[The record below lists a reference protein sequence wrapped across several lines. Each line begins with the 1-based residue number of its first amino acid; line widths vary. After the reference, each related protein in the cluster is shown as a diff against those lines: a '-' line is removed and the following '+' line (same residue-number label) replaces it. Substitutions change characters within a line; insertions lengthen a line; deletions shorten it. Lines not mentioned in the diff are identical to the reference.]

1 VAPREQEVAAVA
13 DGAADNAMWMIKD
26 EGELVFMLMNE

>member
-1 VAPREQEVAAVA
+1 VLGEQDAVIVAANPA
-13 DGAADNAMWMIKD
+13 DDARKDD